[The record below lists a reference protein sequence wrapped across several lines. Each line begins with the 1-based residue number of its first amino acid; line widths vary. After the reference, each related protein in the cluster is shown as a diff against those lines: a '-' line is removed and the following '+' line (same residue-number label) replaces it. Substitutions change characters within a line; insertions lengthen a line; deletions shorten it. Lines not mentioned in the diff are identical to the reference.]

1 MSRKMKVLISLLVAV
16 LVFTIG
22 GTAMALAQEDEDEEE
37 ELVTGVE
44 ANGLL
49 SKIAEILDI
58 PEDELREA
66 FAQAREEL
74 REERFEATFY
84 ELINKAEEEELITP
98 EEAEAIREWWEQK
111 PEALDPALLRRA
123 FSFACPRD
131 GQMPGIKRG
140 VRSELKQRLANKFM
154 ERAMERECITQG
166 DADEISQWQ
175 NSKPEALNRL
185 SPGARVL
192 KAQRGR
198 QMIAVPEGWNGQI
211 PRMAD

>member
-37 ELVTGVE
+37 LVTGVV

-84 ELINKAEEEELITP
+84 ELIDKAEEEGLITP
-98 EEAEAIREWWEQK
+98 EEAQAIKDWWEQK

-123 FSFACPRD
+123 FNFACPRD

-140 VRSELKQRLANKFM
+140 MWPELKQRLANKFM
-154 ERAMERECITQG
+154 EKAMERECITQG

-175 NSKPEALNRL
+175 NGQPEALNRL

-198 QMIAVPEGWNGQI
+198 QMLSVAE
-211 PRMAD
+211 

>member
-1 MSRKMKVLISLLVAV
+1 MKILVSLLVAV

-49 SKIAEILDI
+49 SKIAQILDI

-74 REERFEATFY
+74 KEEKFNETFY
-84 ELINKAEEEELITP
+84 QLIDKAEEEELITS

-123 FSFACPRD
+123 FSFAGPRD
-131 GQMPGIKRG
+131 GQMPGLKRG
-140 VRSELKQRLANKFM
+140 MWPELKQRLANRLM
-154 ERAMERECITQG
+154 EKAMERECITQG
-166 DADEISQWQ
+166 DADEISQWKNGQ
-175 NSKPEALNRL
+175 PEALNRL

-198 QMIAVPEGWNGQI
+198 QMLSVAE
-211 PRMAD
+211 

>member
-1 MSRKMKVLISLLVAV
+1 MSKKMKVLISLLVAV

-37 ELVTGVE
+37 ELVTGVA

-49 SKIAEILDI
+49 SKIAQILDI

-74 REERFEATFY
+74 REEKFEATFY
-84 ELINKAEEEELITP
+84 ELIDKAEEEELITP

-111 PEALDPALLRRA
+111 PEALDPALLQRA
-123 FSFACPRD
+123 FNYACPRD
-131 GQMPGIKRG
+131 GQMPGLKRG
-140 VRSELKQRLANKFM
+140 MRLELKERLANKFM

-166 DADEISQWQ
+166 DANKISQWQ
-175 NSKPEALNRL
+175 NGQT
-185 SPGARVL
+185 GARVL
-192 KAQRGR
+192 KIQRGR
-198 QMIAVPEGWNGQI
+198 QMLSIAE
-211 PRMAD
+211 

>member
-1 MSRKMKVLISLLVAV
+1 VSKKMKILVSVLVAV

-22 GTAMALAQEDEDEEE
+22 GTAMALAQEDEEE

-84 ELINKAEEEELITP
+84 QLIDKAEEEELITP
-98 EEAEAIREWWEQK
+98 EEAEAIREWWEEK
-111 PEALDPALLRRA
+111 PEALDAALLQRT
-123 FSFACPRD
+123 FNYACPRYK
-131 GQMPGIKRG
+131 QMPGLKRG
-140 VRSELKQRLANKFM
+140 MRLELKERLANKFM
-154 ERAMERECITQG
+154 ERAMERGCITQG
-166 DADEISQWQ
+166 EADKISQWRNGQ
-175 NSKPEALNRL
+175 
-185 SPGARVL
+185 PGARVL

-198 QMIAVPEGWNGQI
+198 QMFSVAQ
-211 PRMAD
+211 